1 MKSKF
6 APLVK
11 LKHSKM
17 QEIERE
23 LFVAN
28 QRLQK
33 AKEEYNRSK
42 EELNR
47 LHNPTSGNM
56 KEFLATRSL
65 IDSQLKLIEKNKN
78 WIQYEEKQ
86 INAIKET
93 LKTAMIEYEKFKYLQ
108 AKEIEK
114 IKKAK
119 KIAEAKRLDEVA
131 IMTFKQKEEK

>member
-1 MKSKF
+1 M
-6 APLVK
+6 
-11 LKHSKM
+11 
-17 QEIERE
+17 
-23 LFVAN
+23 
-28 QRLQK
+28 
-33 AKEEYNRSK
+33 
-42 EELNR
+42 
-47 LHNPTSGNM
+47 
-56 KEFLATRSL
+56 
-65 IDSQLKLIEKNKN
+65 LIEKNKN

-131 IMTFKQKEEK
+131 MMTFKQKEEK